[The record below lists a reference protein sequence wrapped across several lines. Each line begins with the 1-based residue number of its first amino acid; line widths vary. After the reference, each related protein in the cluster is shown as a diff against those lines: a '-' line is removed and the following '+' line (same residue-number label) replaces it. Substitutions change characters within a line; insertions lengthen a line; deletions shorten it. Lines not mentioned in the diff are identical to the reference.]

1 MEGKLSPI
9 IESRAGTR
17 RSVGVDWRVRM
28 KRDELELKRLVRRL
42 AAMRGDGP
50 EERMRREQAVRVLRA
65 RVSEM
70 RAFLED
76 CLSGRNGYEQSMME
90 YRVRVEF
97 PLYSHLGM
105 LSIMSPDF
113 VDWFCA

>member
-1 MEGKLSPI
+1 M
-9 IESRAGTR
+9 
-17 RSVGVDWRVRM
+17 DWRVRM

-42 AAMRGDGP
+42 AVMRGDGE
-50 EERMRREQAVRVLRA
+50 EERARREQAVRLLRHK
-65 RVSEM
+65 VSEM

-76 CLSGRNGYEQSMME
+76 CLSGRTAYEQSMME

-97 PLYSHLGM
+97 PLYSHLGT
-105 LSIMSPDF
+105 LSAVAPDF